1 LNEQTSLGSRDQFSI
16 TEVEDLTGLTPRTV
30 RFYITEGLIPPAHGR
45 GPSAK
50 YDRSQVMRLR
60 LVQQY
65 KSERLP
71 LDEIKNQLNNLSDRQ
86 VASILNADA
95 EPIGESWRRIPLH
108 PDIELHVRSQ
118 SMPEGSELEET
129 IGVILEQVRPLIDRM
144 SRRQNG
150 RIIER

>member
-1 LNEQTSLGSRDQFSI
+1 LNEQTSISSRDQFSI
-16 TEVEDLTGLTPRTV
+16 AEVEDLTGLTARTV
-30 RFYITEGLIPPAHGR
+30 RFYITEGIIPPAHGR

-50 YDRSQVMRLR
+50 YDRNQVMRLR
-60 LVQQY
+60 LVQQF

-71 LDEIKNQLNNLSDRQ
+71 LGEIKNQLNDLTDRQ

-108 PDIELHVRSQ
+108 PDIELHVRSK

-129 IGVILEQVRPLIDRM
+129 VAVILEQVRPLIERM
-144 SRRQNG
+144 TRRQNG
-150 RIIER
+150 RNIER